1 MAAYVFLIL
10 IAIAYIGPLL
20 MLVLTSFKTLPEF
33 TKDATSLPASFSLD
47 NFFEAWDKANFP
59 QYLLNT
65 VIYTVTS
72 TVIFVVSA
80 VFLAIAIARR
90 FVRGGGTL
98 FTLFLIALFLPAALI
113 PQFQLILR
121 LGLYNN
127 PIGYIMLFL
136 VNPIGIVIL
145 VNYMRTIPVELDEAA
160 AIEGCGYLRY
170 VLTIVLPLSS
180 PAIATVAVLHAI
192 GVWNELVLATIYLT
206 RDGLLPHHPRA
217 DRVQRGLR
225 QQLARSGGRRPDDH
239 PADGRVL
246 RPRAALDHRRGHRR
260 RREGITGGSAHVPAR
275 HGDDRPGKTP
285 VPSTV
290 PGEGIGESELVGG
303 TESGGPR
310 ATGSRAAPSRTSRG
324 APACLGPPSRG
335 SSTGTPG
342 SARRHAS
349 R

>member
-1 MAAYVFLIL
+1 MTGSNGQALAGAAAAPGRRIDWGRMAAYAFLIL
-10 IAIAYIGPLL
+10 IAIAYLGPLL

-65 VIYTVTS
+65 VIYTVSS
-72 TVIFVVSA
+72 TVIFVISA

-90 FVRGGGTL
+90 FIRGGGTL

-113 PQFQLILR
+113 PQFQLILA

-145 VNYMRTIPVELDEAA
+145 VNYMRTIPIELDEAA

-206 RDGLLPHHPRA
+206 RA
-217 DRVQRGLR
+217 DYYPITRGLIVFNGVYGNNWPL
-225 QQLARSGGRRPDDH
+225 LAAAVLMITLPMAAFFVLAQRWIIGGVT
-239 PADGRVL
+239 A
-246 RPRAALDHRRGHRR
+246 
-260 RREGITGGSAHVPAR
+260 
-275 HGDDRPGKTP
+275 
-285 VPSTV
+285 
-290 PGEGIGESELVGG
+290 
-303 TESGGPR
+303 
-310 ATGSRAAPSRTSRG
+310 G
-324 APACLGPPSRG
+324 AVKG
-335 SSTGTPG
+335 
-342 SARRHAS
+342 
-349 R
+349 